1 MNQDKYIQ
9 IIRRDKRGNITA
21 NYVKIKKPKSNRL
34 KKAVIGGLALAVL
47 AAGISTLKGNKYTSV
62 ESKKS
67 IERVVNRD
75 YNLNLAE
82 EKINNSL
89 ESAVERDVGRLTNN
103 VYNKRSIKNAF
114 SELSKYDDYLTLA
127 SNGTGIS
134 KNLLYAVF
142 AAESKGKLR
151 ANSHK
156 GAKGPAQLMRGT
168 AKEMGLKIDDVI
180 DERYDPEKAFVA
192 GAKYLK
198 KYNQF
203 NEDHLILIS
212 YNYGPTVTNKM
223 VKKYGKSWDNL
234 KSHLPNE
241 TRNYVIKVLSRK
253 QLLDD
258 GFYFDKKILFSEI
271 LGNTNDC
278 IIEKGDTINKISRE
292 KGKSVK
298 EIKENN
304 PHIRNYNKIKPGMVL
319 KV

>member
-9 IIRRDKRGNITA
+9 IIRRDKKGNITA
-21 NYVKIKKPKSNRL
+21 NYVKRNSAKSNRL
-34 KKAVIGGLALAVL
+34 KKAVMGGLALAVL
-47 AAGISTLKGNKYTSV
+47 AAGISTLKGSKHYPIENKPIIENIIEQNYKPTSNN
-62 ESKKS
+62 S
-67 IERVVNRD
+67 IES
-75 YNLNLAE
+75 
-82 EKINNSL
+82 SL
-89 ESAVERDVGRLTNN
+89 ESAIERNRDRLTNN
-103 VYNKRSIKNAF
+103 LYNKRSIGNSF
-114 SELSKYDDYLTLA
+114 SELSKYDDYLTKA
-127 SNGTGIS
+127 SNETNID
-134 KNLLYAVF
+134 KNLLYAIF

-156 GAKGPAQLMRGT
+156 GAKGPAQLMKGT

>member
-192 GAKYLK
+192 GAKYFN
-198 KYNQF
+198 KYNKF
-203 NEDHLILIS
+203 DEEHLMLIA
-212 YNYGPTVTNKM
+212 YNYGPTITNKL

-234 KSHLPNE
+234 RRHVPTE
-241 TRNYVIKVLSRK
+241 TRNYVVNVLSRK
-253 QLLDD
+253 KLLDD
-258 GFYFDKKILFSEI
+258 GFYFNMKCLFSGA
-271 LGNTNDC
+271 LGKADDYL
-278 IIEKGDTINKISRE
+278 IETGDTIYHISRK
-292 KGKSVK
+292 KGKSVS
-298 EIKENN
+298 EIKEIN
-304 PHIRNYNKIKPGMVL
+304 PYIRNYNKIRPGMVL